1 MYMKIIEFHQKDEPG
16 EGSFRFSLFVLWEL
30 PALRLRTIRAQK
42 TQHVVEC
49 VWILG
54 HFSYPTEPPSPWKRV
69 PGGRYNPMDEIYFHA
84 VSGVLFVKGPDGQSA
99 QLPAWSVHAV

>member
-1 MYMKIIEFHQKDEPG
+1 MGAAGIATADDTRTKDTTCSRVRLDSG
-16 EGSFRFSLFVLWEL
+16 TLFV
-30 PALRLRTIRAQK
+30 PYRTP
-42 TQHVVEC
+42 VPVEA
-49 VWILG
+49 G
-54 HFSYPTEPPSPWKRV
+54 AA